1 MKTKSTPNLTQLTKK
16 FDKELLLI
24 LSKDLI
30 THIITYKNNVN
41 RIKSTF

>member
-1 MKTKSTPNLTQLTKK
+1 MKTKSTPNLTQLTTK

-30 THIITYKNNVN
+30 THILHLKKQ
-41 RIKSTF
+41 R

>member
-1 MKTKSTPNLTQLTKK
+1 MKTKPSPSLTQLTKK

-30 THIITYKNNVN
+30 THILQLQKQ
-41 RIKSTF
+41 R

>member
-1 MKTKSTPNLTQLTKK
+1 MKTKSSPSLIQLTKK

-41 RIKSTF
+41 QSKSTF

>member
-1 MKTKSTPNLTQLTKK
+1 MKTKPTPSPAQLIKK

-30 THIITYKNNVN
+30 THIIHSQKQ
-41 RIKSTF
+41 R

>member
-1 MKTKSTPNLTQLTKK
+1 MKTKSTPSLTKLTTE

-30 THIITYKNNVN
+30 THILHLQKQ
-41 RIKSTF
+41 R